1 MAKLERIFRENDGA
15 LNPIR
20 VVIVDDYPIVRDGLR
35 LALGTDPKIEV
46 VGVFAS
52 GEQMLAQ
59 VKRLSPEIVL
69 MDIGLRGISGIETTS
84 QLRQKHPTA
93 KVIIL
98 TVHEDQQHLAEAVQ
112 AGAVAYLLKDISP
125 KKLRPAVRDAWSGQ
139 SPMASS
145 MTRPLLKQLV
155 SITEQG
161 TVKKPDL
168 SERQLEILRL
178 IATGA
183 SNQEMAARLFFSIAT
198 IKMEINRIFAE
209 LNVSNRTQ
217 AIAEA
222 YQRKLL

>member
-1 MAKLERIFRENDGA
+1 MAKLEHILRENDGA
-15 LNPIR
+15 LNSIR
-20 VVIVDDYPIVRDGLR
+20 VVIVDDHPIVRDGLR

-52 GEQMLAQ
+52 GEQVLAQ

-84 QLRQKHPTA
+84 QLRQKHPTI
-93 KVIIL
+93 KVVIL

-112 AGAVAYLLKDISP
+112 AGAVGYLLKDISP
-125 KKLRPAVRDAWSGQ
+125 KKLRQAVRDAWSGQ

-145 MTRPLLKQLV
+145 MTRSLLKQLA
-155 SITEQG
+155 SIAEKETA
-161 TVKKPDL
+161 KKPDL

-198 IKMEINRIFAE
+198 IKTEINRIFAE